1 MKLFISAL
9 LCLTMSTSA
18 MADES
23 DKFKALLVYKFTE
36 YIVWPNSPAVIKVGV
51 MGNSQVYDE
60 LVRFASRKDNLE
72 VVKINNTDDADQ
84 CHLVY
89 LSKAQGGLIRPLYAA
104 LYQKSILLVSEDK
117 GHIQKGANAVV
128 FLTDGKLSYIMN
140 EQSITM
146 KGMIPSKRLASL
158 GQSL

>member
-1 MKLFISAL
+1 MKLLISAL
-9 LCLTMSTSA
+9 LCMSMSVSA

-51 MGNSQVYDE
+51 MGNSEVYEE
-60 LVRFASRKDNLE
+60 LVRFAARKDDLE
-72 VVKINNTDDADQ
+72 VVKINNTEDADQ

-117 GHIQKGANAVV
+117 AHIQKGANAVI

-146 KGMIPSKRLASL
+146 KGMTPSKRLASL

>member
-1 MKLFISAL
+1 MKSFIAATLCMTLSFSAF
-9 LCLTMSTSA
+9 S
-18 MADES
+18 DET

-51 MGNSQVYDE
+51 MGDSPIYAE

-72 VVKINNTDDADQ
+72 VVKLNNTKEAES

-89 LSKAQGGLIRPLYAA
+89 LSKAQGGLIKPLYAS

-117 GHIQKGANAVV
+117 EHIQKGANAVIYIAE
-128 FLTDGKLSYIMN
+128 GKLKYIMN
-140 EQSITM
+140 EQSISI

-158 GQSL
+158 GESL